1 MATTSRRA
9 FLGHLGAAA
18 AVPAFKSLSL
28 EAGELRQDS
37 SSETTFDLLI
47 TGGRVIDPGQNL
59 SAIRDVAIRHGRIA
73 SIGENLPHAQA
84 RQVFD
89 AADKIVTPGLIDL
102 HSHVYEHGTPLG
114 VSSDVVGIQSGVT
127 TIVDAGTTG
136 ASMFQGFRRFVIDSA
151 RTRIYALLNL
161 STAGC
166 CTDEIYLDARL
177 INTRAAARII
187 EAHRDLILGLKVRVR
202 GRREDLDHD
211 VATLKTARELA
222 DEAGLPIMMHWSTE
236 PKLLDI
242 LRAGDILTH
251 PFNPPT
257 ERSSNVFGSQLKQAE
272 TVVPQILALA
282 DRGIFTDGQLATTHH
297 QWDVSEKAT
306 GQGWFPDAISTDV
319 ARTPDRVPASVLLPM
334 SQFLYLGLSTEQVIQ
349 RVTTNPAKMLDYP
362 ETVGSLAPGA
372 PADVAVL
379 EVQQGRFTFG
389 DGSRPEPQTR
399 ELSQQFV
406 SVATV
411 KSGVFV
417 KGGIDA

>member
-1 MATTSRRA
+1 MRRRSRRT
-9 FLGHLGAAA
+9 FLGHLGATAA
-18 AVPAFKSLSL
+18 AVQVGSLVGEAAWQPAT
-28 EAGELRQDS
+28 D
-37 SSETTFDLLI
+37 FDLLI
-47 TGGRVIDPGQNL
+47 AGGRVIDPGQHL
-59 SAIRDVAIRHGRIA
+59 SAVRDVAIRYGRIA
-73 SIGENLPHAQA
+73 AIGENIPRDQA

-89 AADKIVTPGLIDL
+89 AADKLVTPGLIDF

-114 VSSDVVGIQSGVT
+114 VNSDLVGIQAGVT

-136 ASMFQGFRRFVIDSA
+136 ASMFPGFRRFVIDGA

-166 CTDEIYLDARL
+166 CTDEIYLDPRL
-177 INTRAAARII
+177 VNTRAAARVI
-187 EAHRDLILGLKVRVR
+187 EANRDLILGLKVRVR

-211 VATLKTARELA
+211 VATMTTARELA
-222 DEAGLPIMMHWSTE
+222 DEVGLPIMMHWSTE
-236 PKLLDI
+236 PALLDI

-257 ERSSNVFGSQLKQAE
+257 ERSSNVFGSQLDQAD
-272 TVVPQILALA
+272 TVLPQILELA

-306 GQGWFPDAISTDV
+306 SQGWYPDVISTDV
-319 ARTPDRVPASVLLPM
+319 ARTPERIPASVLLPM
-334 SQFLYLGLSTEQVIQ
+334 SQFLHLGMSLDQVIAG
-349 RVTTNPAKMLDYP
+349 VTTNPAKALAYP
-362 ETVGSLAPGA
+362 ETVGSLEPGA

-379 EVQQGRFTFG
+379 ELEQGRFTFG

-406 SVATV
+406 NVATV
-411 KSGVFV
+411 KGGVFV
-417 KGGIDA
+417 KGGVDL